1 MRTGLYFIIILSL
14 AATNL
19 VAKELNIYAIS
30 KPNEGPKL
38 IGPDANLQLVVTGE
52 DVSDM
57 TRSVSYEVDP
67 PSIVN
72 VSNEGHVTPLANGSV
87 KITAKTSEGV
97 SAQIELTVEQ
107 FENPPTN

>member
-1 MRTGLYFIIILSL
+1 M
-14 AATNL
+14 
-19 VAKELNIYAIS
+19 
-30 KPNEGPKL
+30 
-38 IGPDANLQLVVTGE
+38 
-52 DVSDM
+52 
-57 TRSVSYEVDP
+57 DP

-107 FENPPTN
+107 NVIAGTITSSFFFKLRAFKLKCKAAVHEFTALEKFICL